1 MVDMNA
7 LAAYEPVWPGVKEL
21 NIQDDWRARWVDEQ
35 DLPDNAPVHF
45 VYSLLVMGEKGY
57 ALREAG
63 ANRWGML
70 EGLVGDLSADVFLK
84 TAAKDRAGATLAATE
99 LIGFFE
105 CKATRHNKEFEQGA
119 VTVRPFYV
127 SIAKSVSD
135 AAPNS
140 GYERR
145 RFPLNEYVVA
155 MRGMY
160 PELIPH
166 LPTAFNRYAVIRAKS

>member
-7 LAAYEPVWPGVKEL
+7 VAAYEPRWPGVKEL

-35 DLPDNAPVHF
+35 ELPENAPVHF
-45 VYSLLVMGEKGY
+45 VYSLIVMGDKGY

-70 EGLVGDLSADVFLK
+70 EGLVGDLSAEKFLK
-84 TAAKDRAGATLAATE
+84 TASKDRAGATLGTSE

-105 CKATRHNKEFEQGA
+105 CKATRHNKEFAQGA
-119 VTVRPFYV
+119 TTVRPFYV
-127 SIAKSVSD
+127 SVAKTVTD
-135 AAPNS
+135 VAPNS
-140 GYERR
+140 GFERR

-155 MRGMY
+155 MRGRY

-166 LPTAFNRYAVIRAKS
+166 LPTAFGRYEILRTKS